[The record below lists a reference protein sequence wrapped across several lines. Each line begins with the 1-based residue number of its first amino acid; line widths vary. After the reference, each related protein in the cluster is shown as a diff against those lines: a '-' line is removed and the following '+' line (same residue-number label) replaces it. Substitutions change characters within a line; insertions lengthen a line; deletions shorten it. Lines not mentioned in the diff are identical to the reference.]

1 MRTKELADIAGISVR
16 TLHYYDTIGLLSPE
30 IDRENGYRNYS
41 DQDVSTL
48 QQILFFRQLNFKL
61 TQIKDILNSPKY
73 HQTEALLEQ
82 KDIILKEQTRL
93 NNILKLIDKTIQAER
108 GEITMTNE
116 EKFSGVDFSHNPY
129 EQEAREKW
137 GDEKVEQANQNLK
150 KMGAKEAE
158 REFDEIY
165 TQLADLRHL
174 DPESDAAQQEIGKW
188 YDFLNKVGEYTP
200 EMFKNLGEMY
210 TADDRFTKNIDK
222 YGDGLAE
229 FMKEAMT
236 VYYEQHKK

>member
-108 GEITMTNE
+108 GEITMKNE

-210 TADDRFTKNIDK
+210 TADERFTKNIDK

>member
-150 KMGAKEAE
+150 KVGTKEAE

-210 TADDRFTKNIDK
+210 TADERFTKNIDK

>member
-188 YDFLNKVGEYTP
+188 YEFLNKVGEYTP

-210 TADDRFTKNIDK
+210 TADERFTKNIDK

>member
-61 TQIKDILNSPKY
+61 TQIKDILNTPKY

-150 KMGAKEAE
+150 KMGTKEAE

-210 TADDRFTKNIDK
+210 TADERFTKNIDK

>member
-1 MRTKELADIAGISVR
+1 MRTNELADIAGISVR

-210 TADDRFTKNIDK
+210 TADERFTKNIDK

>member
-174 DPESDAAQQEIGKW
+174 DPESDAAQQEIGRW

-210 TADDRFTKNIDK
+210 TADERFTKNIDK

-236 VYYEQHKK
+236 VYYEQHK

>member
-82 KDIILKEQTRL
+82 RDIILKEQTRL

-129 EQEAREKW
+129 EQEARDRW
-137 GDEKVEQANQNLK
+137 GDEKVNQANQNLK
-150 KMGAKEAE
+150 KMGTKEAE

-165 TQLADLRHL
+165 TQLADVRHL
-174 DPESDAAQQEIGKW
+174 DPDSDTAQQEIEKW
-188 YDFLNKVGEYTP
+188 YEFLNKVGEYTP

-210 TADDRFTKNIDK
+210 TADERFTKNIDK

>member
-16 TLHYYDTIGLLSPE
+16 TLHYYDTTGLLSPE

-210 TADDRFTKNIDK
+210 TADERFTKNIDK

>member
-30 IDRENGYRNYS
+30 IDRGNGYRNYS

-210 TADDRFTKNIDK
+210 TADERFTKNIDK

>member
-150 KMGAKEAE
+150 KVGTKEAE

-165 TQLADLRHL
+165 TQLADVRHL

-210 TADDRFTKNIDK
+210 TADERFTKNIDK

>member
-137 GDEKVEQANQNLK
+137 GDEKVNQANQNLK
-150 KMGAKEAE
+150 KMGTKEAE
-158 REFDEIY
+158 REFDVIY
-165 TQLADLRHL
+165 TKLADVRHL
-174 DPESDAAQQEIGKW
+174 DPESDTAQQEIEKW

-210 TADDRFTKNIDK
+210 TADERFTKNIDK

>member
-129 EQEAREKW
+129 EQEARDRW
-137 GDEKVEQANQNLK
+137 GDEKVNQANQNLK
-150 KMGAKEAE
+150 KMGTKEAE

-210 TADDRFTKNIDK
+210 TADERFTKNIDK

>member
-129 EQEAREKW
+129 EQEARDRW

-188 YDFLNKVGEYTP
+188 YDFLNKVGGYTP

-210 TADDRFTKNIDK
+210 TADERFTKNIDK

>member
-174 DPESDAAQQEIGKW
+174 DPESDAAQHEIGKW

-210 TADDRFTKNIDK
+210 TADERFTKNIDK

>member
-150 KMGAKEAE
+150 KVGTKEAE

-210 TADDRFTKNIDK
+210 TADERFTKNIDI

>member
-73 HQTEALLEQ
+73 HQTKALLEQ

-108 GEITMTNE
+108 REITMTNE
-116 EKFSGVDFSHNPY
+116 EKFSGVDSSHNPY
-129 EQEAREKW
+129 EQKATAKWRNEKVEQAVREKW

-210 TADDRFTKNIDK
+210 TA
-222 YGDGLAE
+222 
-229 FMKEAMT
+229 
-236 VYYEQHKK
+236 

>member
-150 KMGAKEAE
+150 KMGAKEVE

-188 YDFLNKVGEYTP
+188 YDFLNRVGEYTP

-210 TADDRFTKNIDK
+210 TADERFTKNIDK

>member
-210 TADDRFTKNIDK
+210 TADERFTKNIDK

>member
-165 TQLADLRHL
+165 IQLADLRHL

-210 TADDRFTKNIDK
+210 TADERFTKNIDK

>member
-150 KMGAKEAE
+150 KMGTKEAE

-165 TQLADLRHL
+165 THLADLRHL

-210 TADDRFTKNIDK
+210 TADERFTKNIDK

>member
-150 KMGAKEAE
+150 KMGTKEAE
-158 REFDEIY
+158 REFDDIY

-210 TADDRFTKNIDK
+210 TADERFTKNIDK

>member
-129 EQEAREKW
+129 EQEARDRW
-137 GDEKVEQANQNLK
+137 GDEKVNQANQNLK
-150 KMGAKEAE
+150 KMGTKEAE

-165 TQLADLRHL
+165 TQLADLRQL

-210 TADDRFTKNIDK
+210 TADERFTKNIDK

>member
-150 KMGAKEAE
+150 KMGTKEAE

-174 DPESDAAQQEIGKW
+174 DPEADAAQQEIGKW

-210 TADDRFTKNIDK
+210 TADERFTKNIDK

>member
-129 EQEAREKW
+129 EQEARDRW

-150 KMGAKEAE
+150 KMGTKEAE

-210 TADDRFTKNIDK
+210 TADERFTKNIDK

>member
-188 YDFLNKVGEYTP
+188 YDFLNRVGEYTP

-210 TADDRFTKNIDK
+210 TADERFTKNIDK

>member
-150 KMGAKEAE
+150 KMGTKEAE

-210 TADDRFTKNIDK
+210 TADERFTKNIDK

>member
-150 KMGAKEAE
+150 KMGTKEAE
-158 REFDEIY
+158 HEFDEIY

-210 TADDRFTKNIDK
+210 TADERFTKNIDK

>member
-93 NNILKLIDKTIQAER
+93 SNILKLIDKTIQAER

-150 KMGAKEAE
+150 KMGTKEAE

-210 TADDRFTKNIDK
+210 TADERFTKNIDK

>member
-1 MRTKELADIAGISVR
+1 
-16 TLHYYDTIGLLSPE
+16 
-30 IDRENGYRNYS
+30 
-41 DQDVSTL
+41 
-48 QQILFFRQLNFKL
+48 
-61 TQIKDILNSPKY
+61 
-73 HQTEALLEQ
+73 
-82 KDIILKEQTRL
+82 
-93 NNILKLIDKTIQAER
+93 
-108 GEITMTNE
+108 MTNE

-210 TADDRFTKNIDK
+210 TADERFTKNIDK

>member
-129 EQEAREKW
+129 EQEARKRW
-137 GDEKVEQANQNLK
+137 GDAAVDKSNRKLKQMDTEVVESRFN
-150 KMGAKEAE
+150 
-158 REFDEIY
+158 EIY
-165 TQLADLRHL
+165 TELADIRHV
-174 DPESDAAQQEIGKW
+174 DPAGEEAQAGIEKWFVFLNEIGD
-188 YDFLNKVGEYTP
+188 YSLEA
-200 EMFKNLGEMY
+200 FKGLGDMY
-210 TADDRFTKNIDK
+210 VEDERFERNIDK
-222 YGDGLAE
+222 FGDGLAE
-229 FMKEAMT
+229 FMQQAMAE
-236 VYYEQHKK
+236 YYEQNK